1 MLAPGVVGKNA
12 LFFFFLN
19 LLLLLGGSG
28 WLFVELKGLGGF
40 RAIAFFL
47 LSFLPFSAAL
57 IFPKGPKSFRNFF
70 LFATAFP
77 VAASLFFFISGRAL
91 EFNSSFYFGFWI
103 LSFSC
108 IAFSM
113 GICSLFAREHNSG
126 FVGPIVVL
134 LLSILLI
141 GSVWILPALDSLMA
155 ERVFLALNPLGALCD
170 LISFDWLRDSELY
183 FIAQSQEPIR
193 YPNWLWYSAGA
204 FLLGLAFW
212 FAGHFWNSKPPKG
225 QKI

>member
-12 LFFFFLN
+12 VFFFFLN
-19 LLLLLGGSG
+19 LLLLLGGSA

-47 LSFLPFSAAL
+47 LSLLPFSAAL

-70 LFATAFP
+70 LFAAAFP
-77 VAASLFFFISGRAL
+77 VASSLFFFLSGRAL
-91 EFNSSFYFGFWI
+91 DFNSSFYFGFWV
-103 LSFSC
+103 LASAC

-113 GICSLFAREHNSG
+113 GICSLLAKEHGSG

-134 LLSILLI
+134 LLSTLLI
-141 GSVWILPALDSLMA
+141 GSVWVLPALDSLVA
-155 ERVFLALNPLGALCD
+155 ERVFLTLNPLGALCD

-183 FIAQSQEPIR
+183 FISQSQEPIR
-193 YPNWLWYSAGA
+193 YPNWLWYSSVT

-212 FAGHFWNSKPPKG
+212 SAGHFWNSRSPKG